1 MIALT
6 QMALGRWARAIFVLP
21 WRCHL
26 SLDLAISPHPR
37 VYARWYPIFA
47 GGLLGIFRGRR
58 AFYPGLM
65 AWGAGLHK
73 AFKKNLILIASLL
86 LLVIGISYLLR
97 AYLA

>member
-1 MIALT
+1 MH
-6 QMALGRWARAIFVLP
+6 V
-21 WRCHL
+21 
-26 SLDLAISPHPR
+26 
-37 VYARWYPIFA
+37 VPIFA
-47 GGLLGIFRGRR
+47 GGLLGYSGAAVLFTC
-58 AFYPGLM
+58 LM